1 MFSLSSSNSSSQGIM
16 MLYDVTVKDSF
27 DHIISW
33 ISEVKEVSLI
43 MAQFEHIL
51 RVLGNN

>member
-1 MFSLSSSNSSSQGIM
+1 ML
-16 MLYDVTVKDSF
+16 LYDVTQESSF
-27 DHIISW
+27 DHIISL
-33 ISEVKEVSLI
+33 ISDVKEVSLI